1 MKKYW
6 LFISFMV
13 IFSVTLSSCNLPGN
27 PTPTSQVDAL
37 NTAAAQTV
45 QAQQTNIAQ
54 TNEAKSQITPTITPT
69 QGANVSSTSTATP
82 TPSQTTQSEC
92 YQASLASETIPDGK
106 NYNPGQAFTKTW
118 TLKNTGSCDWTS
130 NFDVVFVTGDS
141 MDAPASMQ
149 LTSGTVKP
157 GESVV
162 VSMDLEAPYAAG
174 THRGEF
180 KLRNANGVLFGLG
193 SKGSTFWVEI
203 DVEGT
208 LYDFVANYC
217 TSDVAWTSGAGS
229 LGCPGSSGDTEG
241 WVRKA
246 NVPKLENGVSEN
258 EPGLVMQPEMV
269 TDGWVKG
276 TFPAISITGG
286 VYFRALIGCN
296 STEACDVKFVLQYK
310 IEGESVKTL
319 ATWHEVQDGTY
330 NKVSV
335 DLSSLAG
342 KEVQFILLVEA
353 NGSPSNDEALWVAPR
368 IEP

>member
-6 LFISFMV
+6 LFISFIV
-13 IFSVTLSSCNLPGN
+13 IFSLALSSCNLPGN

-54 TNEAKSQITPTITPT
+54 TNEAKSQITPT
-69 QGANVSSTSTATP
+69 VTP
-82 TPSQTTQSEC
+82 TPGGSTGSASTTTPTATLTTAAEC
-92 YQASLASETIPDGK
+92 YKASLASETIPDGK
-106 NYNPGQAFTKTW
+106 NFSPGQTFTKTW
-118 TLKNTGSCDWTS
+118 TLKNAGTCDWTDK
-130 NFDVVFVTGDS
+130 FDVVFVSGDS
-141 MDAPASMQ
+141 MDAPASTQ
-149 LTSGTVKP
+149 LTTGTVKP

-162 VSMDLEAPYAAG
+162 VTMDLEAPIAAG

-193 SKGSTFWVEI
+193 SKDSTFWVEI

-208 LYDFVANYC
+208 LYDFVENYC
-217 TSDVAWTSGAGS
+217 TSDVTWASGAGT
-229 LGCPGSSGDTEG
+229 LPCPGTSGDTEG

-276 TFPAISITGG
+276 TFPAISVTSG

-296 STEACDVKFVLQYK
+296 STEACDVFFVLKYK
-310 IEGESVKTL
+310 VEGESIKTL
-319 ATWHEVQDGTY
+319 DSWHEVQDGTY
-330 NKVSV
+330 HKVSV
-335 DLSSLAG
+335 DLSDLAG
-342 KEVQFILLVEA
+342 QEVQFILVVEA